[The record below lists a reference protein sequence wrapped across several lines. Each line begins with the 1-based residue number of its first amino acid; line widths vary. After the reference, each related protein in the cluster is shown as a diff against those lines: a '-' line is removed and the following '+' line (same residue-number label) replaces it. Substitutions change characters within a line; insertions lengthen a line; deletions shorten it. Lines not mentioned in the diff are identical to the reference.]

1 MVAMFGTGLEGPVS
15 FLWKRKVGMQ
25 SGQTQQDWLPKVE
38 QIAEQVCREQG
49 CYLYDLEFVGTGK
62 GRTLRVFVDKDG
74 GSGIEDC
81 SNVSKGLNEQLDGD
95 EDLIPGGPYNLE
107 VSTPG
112 LDRNLRKPWHFE
124 KVVGKKVWL
133 KAQVPFADVGATD
146 PKWTKAKTVES
157 VVASADGESVTFET
171 KEGPLKVPFA
181 VLEKARLVFEMKKH
195 AKK

>member
-1 MVAMFGTGLEGPVS
+1 MS
-15 FLWKRKVGMQ
+15 
-25 SGQTQQDWLPKVE
+25 SDQTQQDWLLKVE
-38 QIAEQVCREQG
+38 QIAEQACREQG
-49 CYLYDLEFVGTGK
+49 CYLYDLEFGGTGS
-62 GRTLRVFVDKDG
+62 GRTLRVFVDKDEG
-74 GSGIEDC
+74 VGIEDC
-81 SNVSKGLNEQLDGD
+81 SNVSKGLNERLDSD
-95 EDLIPGGPYNLE
+95 DLIPGGPYNLE

-124 KVVGKKVWL
+124 KVIGKKVWL

-146 PKWTKAKTVES
+146 PKWMKAKTVES

-171 KEGPLKVPFA
+171 KEGPLTVPFK